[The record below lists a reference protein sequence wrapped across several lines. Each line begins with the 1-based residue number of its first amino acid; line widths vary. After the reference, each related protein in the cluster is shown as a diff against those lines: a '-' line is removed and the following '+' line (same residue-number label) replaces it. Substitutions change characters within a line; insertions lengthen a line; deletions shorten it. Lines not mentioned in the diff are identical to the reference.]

1 MNGNVHV
8 FILVVEFTDEV
19 IQNLQTYHNIL
30 CMQVFDTFLDPE
42 DAEYVMTTQ
51 GVCDFLKLIIVKQ
64 IKYFKTEDTITM
76 AVQLDRDS
84 WEPDI

>member
-1 MNGNVHV
+1 MNENVHV

-19 IQNLQTYHNIL
+19 IHNLQTYHNIL
-30 CMQVFDTFLDPE
+30 CMQVFDTFLDAE
-42 DAEYVMTTQ
+42 DAKYVMTTQ

-76 AVQLDRDS
+76 AVQLDKDS
-84 WEPDI
+84 WEPGI

>member
-1 MNGNVHV
+1 MNENVHV

-19 IQNLQTYHNIL
+19 IHNLATYHDIL
-30 CMQVFDTFLDPE
+30 CMQVFDTFLDSE

-51 GVCDFLKLIIVKQ
+51 GISDFLKLIIVKQ

-84 WEPDI
+84 WEPGI